1 MKFRRRRQ
9 EPLDTAINVTSLID
23 VMFVLLLFFMV
34 STTFTKQ
41 SNLKVD
47 LPEAGGIQSPIDEK
61 RIEITIDASGDY
73 RLNGLPL
80 PKVNLDSL
88 KAALIEQAGSDR
100 TLPFVITADRQTPHY
115 AVVMAMDAAAQL
127 GFARLSITTQ
137 QPAGN

>member
-1 MKFRRRRQ
+1 MKFRRRRE

-47 LPEAGGIQSPIDEK
+47 LPEAGGAQAPIDEK
-61 RIEITIDASGDY
+61 RIEITIDASGEY
-73 RLNGLPL
+73 RINALPL
-80 PKVNLDSL
+80 PSANLDTL
-88 KAALIEQAGSDR
+88 KAVLIERAGSDR
-100 TLPFVITADRQTPHY
+100 TLPFVITADRQTPHH

-127 GFARLSITTQ
+127 GFVRLSITTR
-137 QPAGN
+137 QPADN